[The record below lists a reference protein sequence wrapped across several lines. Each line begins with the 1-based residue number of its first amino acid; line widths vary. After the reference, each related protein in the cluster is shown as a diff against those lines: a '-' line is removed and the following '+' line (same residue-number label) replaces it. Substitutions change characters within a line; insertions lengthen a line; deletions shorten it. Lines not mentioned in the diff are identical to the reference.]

1 MASICDLCG
10 KGTSSGGDEAILK
23 MIEDGFIQIPFS
35 LSDHAK
41 EVGQI
46 LTKYKSNKVSLA
58 DASLVRILELV
69 KGGIILTTDSDFQVY
84 RIHRN
89 KKISIISP
97 D

>member
-1 MASICDLCG
+1 MSRLAESCYLLQG
-10 KGTSSGGDEAILK
+10 SGGDEAILK

-35 LSDHAK
+35 LTDHAK

-97 D
+97 N